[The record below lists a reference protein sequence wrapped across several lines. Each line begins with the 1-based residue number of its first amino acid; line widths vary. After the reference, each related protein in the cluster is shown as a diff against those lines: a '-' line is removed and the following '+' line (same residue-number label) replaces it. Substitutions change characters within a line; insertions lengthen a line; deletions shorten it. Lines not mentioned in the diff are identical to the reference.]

1 MLDIFPATYTD
12 QKDSVLVNASRQGDR
27 EALEQLIRRHQMFV
41 YNVAWKMAFNPHD
54 AEDLAQDA
62 WVKVITNLATFKGES
77 EFRTWLYRIVVN
89 HFLNVKKRPAEKMIS
104 EFGEYFGG
112 LDTLADEEL
121 PEEEQL
127 EREKEID
134 EVKVSCTAGM
144 LLCLDREQRMIYVLG
159 EIFDVDHKLGAEIL
173 NISTDN
179 YRQRLGRA
187 RKDLHQ
193 WMDKKCGLVNKSNPC
208 RCAKKTNAFVKQ
220 GWVDKENLLFNVNYL
235 RLINDVASSETNI
248 GFEQTD
254 KLYKTLYQAHPL
266 RQPRQPDLI
275 LKNILDHELVKSIFR
290 L

>member
-1 MLDIFPATYTD
+1 MLDIFPASYTD
-12 QKDSVLVNASRQGDR
+12 QTDSVLVNASRQGDR

-54 AEDLAQDA
+54 AEDFAQDA

-144 LLCLDREQRMIYVLG
+144 LPCLDREQRMIYVLG

-220 GWVDKENLLFNVNYL
+220 GWVDKDNLLFNVNYL
-235 RLINDVASSETNI
+235 QRINDVATSETNI

-266 RQPRQPDLI
+266 QEPRQPDLI
-275 LKNILDHELVKSIFR
+275 LKNVLDHELVKSIFR